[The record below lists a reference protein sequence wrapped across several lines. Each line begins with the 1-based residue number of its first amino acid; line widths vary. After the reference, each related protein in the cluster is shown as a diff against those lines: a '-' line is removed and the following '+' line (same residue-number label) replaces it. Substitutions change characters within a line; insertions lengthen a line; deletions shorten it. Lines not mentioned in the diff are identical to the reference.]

1 MKEGGEIKIINKYT
15 TQEHNNLY
23 IETIKRLIGR
33 LGYTLLVVNRLDYYG
48 NTIPLGAFCNA
59 VAFILYGFQRCNVFS
74 NKDSFLWGIILLFG
88 GLGQVTAGFLEFL
101 KGRGFTT
108 MVYLCYGF
116 YCVSHY
122 FLYIIPLKFGKYN
135 VFGINFDEKSLC
147 GFYGAW
153 MIISIPIT
161 VSSIKINL
169 CYVLQCLATTAFF
182 VMRCFGEGFLRYG
195 LMRHSAGIIQVIA
208 GFISLY
214 ICINQLINESFRYQ
228 LLPSIPFQ
236 PDNEIDIIP
245 DYQNN

>member
-1 MKEGGEIKIINKYT
+1 MNEGEGIKIINKYNS
-15 TQEHNNLY
+15 QEYYNLD
-23 IETIKRLIGR
+23 IEKIRRLIKK

-59 VAFILYGFQRCNVFS
+59 VAFILYGFQRCTVFS

-88 GLGQVTAGFLEFL
+88 GLGQITAGLLEFI
-101 KGRGFTT
+101 KGRAFST
-108 MVYLCYGF
+108 MVYLSYGF
-116 YCVSHY
+116 YCISHY
-122 FLYIIPLKFGKYN
+122 FFYIIPLKFGKYN
-135 VFGINFDEKSLC
+135 IFGINFDEKSLC
-147 GFYGAW
+147 GFYGSW

-169 CYVLQCLATTAFF
+169 FYVLQCLCTTAFF

-236 PDNEIDIIP
+236 PDNEIDIIQ
-245 DYQNN
+245 DYQ

>member
-1 MKEGGEIKIINKYT
+1 MNEGEGIKIINKYNS
-15 TQEHNNLY
+15 QEHFNLD
-23 IETIKRLIGR
+23 IETIKRLIKK

-59 VAFILYGFQRCNVFS
+59 IAFILYGFQRCNVFS

-88 GLGQVTAGFLEFL
+88 GLGQVTAGLLEFI
-101 KGRGFTT
+101 KGRAFTT
-108 MVYLCYGF
+108 MVYLSYGF
-116 YCVSHY
+116 YCISHY
-122 FLYIIPLKFGKYN
+122 FLYIIPIKFGAYN
-135 VFGINFDEKSLC
+135 IFGINFDEKSLC

-169 CYVLQCLATTAFF
+169 FYVLQCLATTAFF
-182 VMRCFGEGFLRYG
+182 VLRCFGEGFLRYG
-195 LMRHSAGIIQVIA
+195 LMRHSAGILQVIA

-236 PDNEIDIIP
+236 PDNEIDIIQ
-245 DYQNN
+245 DYQ